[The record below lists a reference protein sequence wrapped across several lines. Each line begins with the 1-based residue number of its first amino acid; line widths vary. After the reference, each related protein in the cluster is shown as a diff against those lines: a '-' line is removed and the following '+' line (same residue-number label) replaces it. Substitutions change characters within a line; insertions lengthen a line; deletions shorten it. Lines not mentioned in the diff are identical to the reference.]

1 MDYRSLGRS
10 GLKVSPLCLGAMM
23 FGGRTEERE
32 AQAIVADAHERGVNV
47 IDTADVYNS
56 GRSEEIVGR
65 AIAARRGDWVLATK
79 LANPMGEGPNRRGL
93 SRGWIMQAVQDSLRR
108 LGTDRIDILYLHKE
122 DLSTP
127 LEETARAIGDLMRS
141 GAIRYFGVSNFR
153 AFRLAALC
161 AICDD
166 LGIDRPVVCQ
176 LYYHAL
182 NRSAEVELLPA
193 CRHFG
198 LGVVAYSPLARGV
211 LTGKYPPGAQAPDE
225 SRAAG
230 GDKRILE
237 TEFHPANLEAAAQLL
252 AHAEGRGADLAA
264 FAGAW
269 LLANPIV
276 TGLIAGPRTLEQ
288 WQGYM
293 KSLDVAIGPTDEAAV
308 DRLVPRGATAI
319 PHYTDPAYPI
329 EGR

>member
-23 FGGRTEERE
+23 FGGRTEEAE
-32 AQAIVADAHERGVNV
+32 AHAIIADAQERGVNF
-47 IDTADVYNS
+47 IDTADAYNA
-56 GRSEEIVGR
+56 GRSEEVVGR
-65 AIAARRGDWVLATK
+65 AIRDRRDRWVLATK
-79 LANPMGEGPNRRGL
+79 LANQMGEGPNRAGL
-93 SRGWIMQAVQDSLRR
+93 SRGWIMQAVRDSLRR

-122 DLSTP
+122 DPATP
-127 LEETARAIGDLMRS
+127 LEETARAIADLMRS

-166 LGIDRPVVCQ
+166 LGIDRPIVCQ

-211 LTGKYPPGAQAPDE
+211 LTGKYPPGAEAPAG

-237 TEFHPANLEAAAQLL
+237 TEFHPANLAAAARLL
-252 AHAEGRGADLAA
+252 AHAEGRGVDLSA

-276 TGLIAGPRTLEQ
+276 TGLIAGPRTLAQ
-288 WQGYM
+288 WQAYL
-293 KSLDVAIGPTDEAAV
+293 KSLDVTIDTEDEAAV